1 MHRSI
6 QTILNR
12 RKVIAGAVAAPA
24 IAAAVPVAA
33 TAAPFPDPVWP
44 LIEAW
49 KEAVSCA
56 EELGRMNADDNAMN
70 CANDVVNGIADKLA
84 VTAPTTPEGLARY
97 LDFVRQ
103 QYNTQDHSGWA
114 DDIDLKAADTAVAA
128 SFAIAGIDPPRRQ
141 PRQDLTDADV
151 ADLLDEIHAA
161 SGSESLRLIDEL
173 GKTNAPAVIQRAL
186 NSALAAG
193 VPA

>member
-12 RKVIAGAVAAPA
+12 RKVIAGAVAVPA

-33 TAAPFPDPVWP
+33 TAAPFPDPVLP

-49 KEAVSCA
+49 KEAVSYA
-56 EELGRMNADDNAMN
+56 DELGEMNADDNAMN

-114 DDIDLKAADTAVAA
+114 ELAELQAA
-128 SFAIAGIDPPRRQ
+128 
-141 PRQDLTDADV
+141 
-151 ADLLDEIHAA
+151 
-161 SGSESLRLIDEL
+161 
-173 GKTNAPAVIQRAL
+173 
-186 NSALAAG
+186 
-193 VPA
+193 